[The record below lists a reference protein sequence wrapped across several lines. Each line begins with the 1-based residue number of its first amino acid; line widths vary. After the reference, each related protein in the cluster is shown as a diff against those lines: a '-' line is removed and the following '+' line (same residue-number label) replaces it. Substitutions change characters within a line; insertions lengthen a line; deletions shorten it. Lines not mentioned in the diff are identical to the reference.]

1 MESGSKRVLPFILN
15 LLAGFLVFVIFSHMR
30 PFFEGTVDIL
40 GRFLVAGVF
49 LSLYLVLKDRKSKK
63 INYRLPMAFFI
74 ATVAISLD
82 MYLPT
87 SRLLVKALGTDY
99 STPMGLA
106 LDKLDSSLIIILAVI
121 LLNKLTGGSL
131 KDLRLQKGNLK
142 RGLSI
147 GIPSFAVAAVLSPY
161 MAKLFGASGSS
172 LSQILEW
179 MPWIL
184 IFIAGNA
191 FNEEL
196 LFRGLFL
203 SRMEP
208 FLGRTLS
215 NLVVAIPF
223 VLHHTGVTY
232 TNDSLMFLLYLLP
245 LALLWGRI
253 AQDNDSLIGSVLFHA
268 GTDITVALALFSSL

>member
-1 MESGSKRVLPFILN
+1 MERGSKRVLPFILN
-15 LLAGFLVFVIFSHMR
+15 LLAGFLVFIIFSHMR

-161 MAKLFGASGSS
+161 MAKLFGASGFS

>member
-63 INYRLPMAFFI
+63 LNYRLPMAFFI

-82 MYLPT
+82 LYLPT

-121 LLNKLTGGSL
+121 LLNMLTGGSL

-172 LSQILEW
+172 LSQMLEW

-208 FLGRTLS
+208 FLGRILS
-215 NLVVAIPF
+215 NLVVAVPF

-245 LALLWGRI
+245 LALL
-253 AQDNDSLIGSVLFHA
+253 
-268 GTDITVALALFSSL
+268 